1 MFTMHLNKDQISE
14 LRNYLTDELKIQ
26 NITMDISEV
35 KVSGHI
41 ESKV

>member
-1 MFTMHLNKDQISE
+1 MLTIHLNKNQ
-14 LRNYLTDELKIQ
+14 LDELKQYLHEELNIQ
-26 NITMDISEV
+26 HITMDVSEV

>member
-1 MFTMHLNKDQISE
+1 MFTLHLNKDQINE
-14 LRNYLTDELKIQ
+14 LRDIITKDLHIQ

-41 ESKV
+41 KDKV